1 MDEISEK
8 RERNMFS
15 APSERFMKQKIVKEL
30 KLVQR
35 LVVGG
40 GGGWWWLV
48 VVVGGG
54 GWCPGSIPER

>member
-35 LVVGG
+35 LVVIK
-40 GGGWWWLV
+40 LATF
-48 VVVGGG
+48 
-54 GWCPGSIPER
+54 ITL

>member
-1 MDEISEK
+1 MEK

-35 LVVGG
+35 LVVIK
-40 GGGWWWLV
+40 L
-48 VVVGGG
+48 
-54 GWCPGSIPER
+54 PTFITL